1 MLHLPYLTAK
11 KRHLSPLPSV
21 RHKHMLYR
29 LRLSSSHYAATSLY
43 RKVSAVAVCR

>member
-11 KRHLSPLPSV
+11 KRHLSPLSSV

-29 LRLSSSHYAATSLY
+29 LCLCPSHYAASSLY
-43 RKVSAVAVCR
+43 RKVTAVAVCR